1 MSEREE
7 VTLSNEELYTAL
19 PLLKEFS
26 ARPISMKL
34 AYAIG
39 KCKVELLKS
48 WKVIN
53 ELHEG
58 LIKEWAKVDD
68 EGNKVVKDEAIIMTD
83 QEEFNKEYKSLMQ
96 QETVVKIY
104 QVDYS
109 ALEAA
114 FTTKACDKC
123 EREEKDVSV
132 DEMATLVRLCII
144 RD

>member
-1 MSEREE
+1 MSERTE

-19 PLLKEFS
+19 PLLREFS

-39 KCKVELLKS
+39 KCKVELLRS

-53 ELHEG
+53 ELHNE
-58 LIKEWAKVDD
+58 LIEKYAKVED
-68 EGNKVVKDEAIIMTD
+68 GKRVVKDDTIEMTD
-83 QEEFNKEYKSLMQ
+83 QEAFNGEYKELMAE
-96 QETVVKIY
+96 ETMVKIY

-123 EREEKDVSV
+123 ERDEKDVSV
-132 DEMATLVRLCII
+132 DEMATLVRLSII

>member
-1 MSEREE
+1 MSERTE

-19 PLLKEFS
+19 PLLREFS

-48 WKVIN
+48 WKLIN
-53 ELHEG
+53 ELHNE
-58 LIKEWAKVDD
+58 LIEKYAEVDD
-68 EGNKVVKDEAIIMTD
+68 GKSVVKDVTIVMTD
-83 QEEFNKEYKSLMQ
+83 QEAFNVEYQELMVE
-96 QETVVKIY
+96 ETVVKIY